1 MKIDRIDKSLVEQ
14 YKLNCNSRQINNFFL
29 PDKKKDTIQK
39 GLPARLNDL
48 VRIIMYFNFV
58 DRLNVCDNKE
68 VPTIEIPVYDP
79 IFWNGEKEQL
89 QKMLWSLYRRDF
101 ILDFIMEESSKPKT
115 QIQKKLFEDH
125 REILL
130 FSEGLDS
137 IAAATEYKEAILVHV
152 VKAPYIESHMEK
164 IKKDLFP
171 DRHIEKISYGLR
183 GEKLPP
189 DTGISN
195 SRGLIFLGLASIHL
209 QLQKS
214 NTLISGENGL
224 MMHNPPLFEG
234 SKPTRTMN
242 PDFVRSMQELLTS
255 IYGRDISIKTPYVNK
270 TKTEVLEIAKRNLK
284 EKFDTAVVSSYSCFS
299 QQPRG
304 KEKKMCGRCYACLL
318 RTISLRAL
326 QGYDNSAYD
335 QSPFSEDFKDGR
347 GIVNVMDLIRFSRG
361 VLQNKLPYAA
371 KKIVGKDEDLFRRFA
386 KEVITTVRQVP
397 ERSEEL
403 RIEARRHF

>member
-1 MKIDRIDKSLVEQ
+1 MKIDRIDKSLVEK
-14 YKLNCNSRQINNFFL
+14 YKLNCNSQQINNFFL
-29 PDKKKDTIQK
+29 PNKKKDTIQK
-39 GLPARLNDL
+39 CLPARLDDL

-58 DRLNVCDNKE
+58 DRLNICDNNK
-68 VPTIEIPVYDP
+68 VPTIEIPVYDQ

-101 ILDFIMEESSKPKT
+101 ILDFIPETSPKPKT
-115 QIQKKLFEDH
+115 LIQKKLFDDQ

-137 IAAATEYKEAILVHV
+137 IAAATEYKDAILVHV

-164 IKKDLFP
+164 ITNDLFP

-224 MMHNPPLFEG
+224 MMDNPPLFEG

-242 PDFVRSMQELLTS
+242 PDFVRSMQELLTN
-255 IYGRDISIKTPYVNK
+255 IYDRDICIMTPYIHK
-270 TKTEVLEIAKRNLK
+270 TKKEVLEIAKQNLK
-284 EKFDTAVVSSYSCFS
+284 EKFDTAVESSYSCFS

-304 KEKKMCGRCYACLL
+304 KEKRMCGRCYACLL

-326 QGYDNSAYD
+326 QGYEIQLMITPHSLRNL
-335 QSPFSEDFKDGR
+335 K
-347 GIVNVMDLIRFSRG
+347 M
-361 VLQNKLPYAA
+361 
-371 KKIVGKDEDLFRRFA
+371 VGESL
-386 KEVITTVRQVP
+386 T
-397 ERSEEL
+397 
-403 RIEARRHF
+403 